1 MSPYQLQLSPW
12 CFPVL
17 STNAWGFLWLSLRWN
32 GRYTHLSL
40 PVLLRGI
47 CPAPVKDVPVLST
60 ALLSSTV
67 AGAAQRRPRQPV
79 AEQSVEISLW
89 VSCVLSSSHLWGS
102 HFWAG
107 TSWTA
112 RCCQCW
118 LGQFVVKNGIPGRFQ
133 APKSGCD
140 FSSIG
145 SMNYVLI
152 TRSNQSIT

>member
-17 STNAWGFLWLSLRWN
+17 SINVWDFLWLSLRWY
-32 GRYTHLSL
+32 GRCTHWRL

-47 CPAPVKDVPVLST
+47 CPAPVKDVLMLST
-60 ALLSSTV
+60 TRLSSTV
-67 AGAAQRRPRQPV
+67 AAAAQRRPRQPV
-79 AEQSVEISLW
+79 AERSVEISLW
-89 VSCVLSSSHLWGS
+89 VSCVLSSLRLWGS

-112 RCCQCW
+112 WCCQGW
-118 LGQFVVKNGIPGRFQ
+118 LGQFIVKNGIPGRFQ
-133 APKSGCD
+133 APKSVCD